1 MTKRN
6 GTWKVI
12 ATIGGFI
19 IVIVGAAVTYGVLF
33 KTVND
38 MEPDVKLNTEHRI
51 QDEVDTRYI
60 KEKISDIEVIQRQI
74 LVEVRK

>member
-1 MTKRN
+1 MAKRN

-60 KEKISDIEVIQRQI
+60 KEKISDIEVIQQQI